1 MENTKRKVDIK
12 TIARIGIFGALA
24 AILYCIPIFQFKL
37 PSIFPNFL
45 EFHFDE
51 IPIFIASFA
60 YGPLTGFFVI
70 LVRTLIKL
78 PMTSTLCVGEISDF
92 LYSCALILPA
102 AFYYKKHRTIKGALI
117 GITIGFFSQIIISA
131 LGNGLFMIDFYL
143 FLFKISEDSLL
154 AMVQGINPAIS
165 DIHFTL
171 ILYAI
176 IPFNALKN
184 LAVIIVTILVYKKLS
199 PLLVKMK
206 KE

>member
-1 MENTKRKVDIK
+1 MKNKINVKA
-12 TIARIGIFGALA
+12 IARVGIFGALA

-51 IPIFIASFA
+51 MPIFIASFA
-60 YGPLTGFFVI
+60 YGPLTGFWI
-70 LVRTLIKL
+70 IIVRTIIKL

-92 LYSCALILPA
+92 IYSCAFILPA
-102 AFYYKKHRTIKGALI
+102 AFYYQKNRTFKGVI
-117 GITIGFFSQIIISA
+117 IGFILGFILQITLSA
-131 LGNGLFMIDFYL
+131 IGNSLFMIDFYL
-143 FLFKISEDSLL
+143 YLFHISEEALLSAVQSLNRN
-154 AMVQGINPAIS
+154 II

-176 IPFNALKN
+176 IPFNAIKN
-184 LAVIIVTILVYKKLS
+184 IVIILVTSLIYKRIS

-206 KE
+206 N

>member
-37 PSIFPNFL
+37 PSIFPSFL

-102 AFYYKKHRTIKGALI
+102 AFYYKKHRTFKGALI

-143 FLFKISEDSLL
+143 FLFNTQI
-154 AMVQGINPAIS
+154 
-165 DIHFTL
+165 
-171 ILYAI
+171 
-176 IPFNALKN
+176 
-184 LAVIIVTILVYKKLS
+184 
-199 PLLVKMK
+199 
-206 KE
+206 